1 MGSINVN
8 SIDKES
14 GSLLTLGGAG
24 TTVQPHA
31 SATVS
36 GFGKVLQVVQAVKTD
51 TFSTAS
57 ATMVEVTGFSAS
69 ITPSSTSNKILVLAD
84 VAFGSSN
91 LGFYQ
96 LRRGGSEIAPAITA
110 SGYESSWSC
119 FPNTDATMAQSI
131 IYLDSPSSVSSL
143 TYSIYCRARST
154 SYVTCV
160 NRTGS
165 DTSGQNYSVRNA
177 SYITLIEIA
186 G

>member
-1 MGSINVN
+1 MSQLSV
-8 SIDKES
+8 DQVDAQS
-14 GSLLTLGGAG
+14 GSTLTLGGAG

-96 LRRGGSEIAPAITA
+96 L
-110 SGYESSWSC
+110 
-119 FPNTDATMAQSI
+119 
-131 IYLDSPSSVSSL
+131 
-143 TYSIYCRARST
+143 
-154 SYVTCV
+154 
-160 NRTGS
+160 
-165 DTSGQNYSVRNA
+165 
-177 SYITLIEIA
+177 
-186 G
+186 

>member
-1 MGSINVN
+1 MSQLSVDAV
-8 SIDKES
+8 DKQS
-14 GSLLTLGGAG
+14 GSTLTLGGAG

-31 SATVS
+31 SATLS

-69 ITPSSTSNKILVLAD
+69 ITPSSASNKILVLAN

-91 LGFYQ
+91 IGFYQ

-119 FPNTDATMAQSI
+119 LPNIDVTLVQPI
-131 IYLDSPSSVSSL
+131 IYLDSPLSVSSL

-160 NRTGS
+160 NRTAN

-177 SYITLIEIA
+177 SYITLMEIEA
-186 G
+186 